1 MNNYIIITPKDW
13 GPLFWNFLHCI
24 PNSLNNE
31 NKCNFIVL
39 FKKLSYVLPCPECKI
54 HYCEFINKN
63 KLDFKNITILKMK
76 KWILDL
82 HNSVNLKLG
91 KKKYSL
97 KESNRIHKNINDS
110 KFLTLVNYIIKGAM
124 QNKISVYK
132 FLNFIL
138 FFEIISNIYPN
149 EKIRNKFKD
158 IEKLEIS
165 NIEEL
170 DKWFMNCLK
179 YKKVYLQ
186 Y

>member
-1 MNNYIIITPKDW
+1 M
-13 GPLFWNFLHCI
+13 LSEI
-24 PNSLNNE
+24 PDEILTL
-31 NKCNFIVL
+31 IL
-39 FKKLSYVLPCPECKI
+39 L
-54 HYCEFINKN
+54 
-63 KLDFKNITILKMK
+63 KLDI
-76 KWILDL
+76 
-82 HNSVNLKLG
+82 SP
-91 KKKYSL
+91 KKKYNL
-97 KESNRIHKNINDS
+97 RESNRIHKKINDS

-138 FFEIISNIYPN
+138 FFEVISNIYPN

-186 Y
+186 D